1 MPLSPTPS
9 PNSNPTLSPKAN
21 PNLSPNL
28 NPSPNPNQVA
38 AWWLVDGWHEDGD
51 DGDHDDEGGV
61 RKWRQQQQGWD
72 AVGGA
77 VASGLHEAGRALED
91 WWDEA
96 ALKVSEGVASL
107 GSGGGGDG
115 WGTTTAMPLRVVARL
130 RPGRPPLGRRS
141 RRLLCEDGCVRV
153 LGEVRAA
160 LPASFQFDA
169 VLEEHATQREA
180 YEHGAAQ
187 LLPRLL
193 AGGRAAM
200 LYVGQAGAGKT
211 HTCFGSS
218 AVLTNLHA
226 ASADEWGAAPRLAKQ
241 LFEALGEAAGAG
253 GPLELRVS
261 WLELCGTRL
270 RDLLGDSS
278 RELRLRESAARGTH
292 VPELSLHVAES
303 HDRVLAL
310 LQAGAR
316 NRRVAATR
324 ANLLSSR
331 SHTFF
336 CLHLRRRRQHKH
348 DNGPPAAT
356 DACLTLVDLAA
367 PPPPTALPIGIA
379 PTDVGEIEASLGAL
393 SSVLAGLRASQAAG
407 TPSLADPFRTHPLC
421 RLMQPLL
428 LGDCVCAAS
437 VNVSVAEADMPATL
451 AALRLGA
458 LLRGLQTHIKPHSRI
473 LRRATAA
480 AAAAGGWAGEGLA
493 PMRTLALSAPAAA
506 ASRLREDIYI
516 PFDEVHCQAT
526 ADSIAAAAR
535 PRSRSSSPVA
545 GAGGRVRARPGQRS
559 PPKHHSRSQ
568 PAAWH
573 YAPSVTLAEAAPSA
587 SFAPPPLLEY
597 FPHASHA
604 SHAPHASHAS
614 PPRRSPPRV
623 ASRGHSFGSFGSFG
637 SAAEHEDAWVAV
649 GYAGSGGGGG
659 GGCGAGRLSEGEE
672 GYVGEE
678 QRFAELR
685 AQTAALQRKLSQDR
699 VTYSTSPL
707 GGAGAAPPGAYSS
720 GDEGWDKHTGGL
732 NAAVPDSATQW
743 DHEYD
748 YDWRTGEWGA
758 PSRTFY

>member
-1 MPLSPTPS
+1 M
-9 PNSNPTLSPKAN
+9 
-21 PNLSPNL
+21 
-28 NPSPNPNQVA
+28 
-38 AWWLVDGWHEDGD
+38 
-51 DGDHDDEGGV
+51 
-61 RKWRQQQQGWD
+61 
-72 AVGGA
+72 GGA
-77 VASGLHEAGRALED
+77 VASGLHEAGRALEE

-96 ALKVSEGVASL
+96 ALKVSERVASF
-107 GSGGGGDG
+107 GSGGGGG
-115 WGTTTAMPLRVVARL
+115 EWGTTTAVPLRVVARL
-130 RPGRPPLGRRS
+130 RPQRPPLGRRS

-226 ASADEWGAAPRLAKQ
+226 APSDEWGAAPRLAKQ

-261 WLELCGTRL
+261 WLELSGTRL

-278 RELRLRESAARGTH
+278 RDLRLRESAARGAH

-336 CLHLRRRRQHKH
+336 CLHLRRRRHHKH

-367 PPPPTALPIGIA
+367 PPPPTALPAAARQTDA

-407 TPSLADPFRTHPLC
+407 SPSLADPFRAHPLC

-480 AAAAGGWAGEGLA
+480 AAATGGWAGDAPA
-493 PMRTLALSAPAAA
+493 PMRTLALNAPAAV
-506 ASRLREDIYI
+506 ASRPREDIYI
-516 PFDEVHCQAT
+516 PFDEVHCHA
-526 ADSIAAAAR
+526 AAESIAAAAR
-535 PRSRSSSPVA
+535 PHSRSSSPVG
-545 GAGGRVRARPGQRS
+545 GARARARGHGRASSWQRS
-559 PPKHHSRSQ
+559 PTKHCSRSQ

-573 YAPSVTLAEAAPSA
+573 YAPSVTLAEVPPSA
-587 SFAPPPLLEY
+587 AFVSPPLLEY

-604 SHAPHASHAS
+604 SHASRTS

-623 ASRGHSFGSFGSFG
+623 ASRGNSFGVRAEGE
-637 SAAEHEDAWVAV
+637 AAEHEDAWVAV
-649 GYAGSGGGGG
+649 GYMGSGGGSGG
-659 GGCGAGRLSEGEE
+659 SGGAGRLPEAEE
-672 GYVGEE
+672 GYVSEQ

-685 AQTAALQRKLSQDR
+685 AETTALQRKLSQDR
-699 VTYSTSPL
+699 ATSPL
-707 GGAGAAPPGAYSS
+707 GAGAGPGAYSS
-720 GDEGWDKHTGGL
+720 GDEGWDKHTGGGI
-732 NAAVPDSATQW
+732 NAFVPGSAATQW

-748 YDWRTGEWGA
+748 YDWRTGEWGEA
-758 PSRTFY
+758 SRTFY

>member
-1 MPLSPTPS
+1 
-9 PNSNPTLSPKAN
+9 
-21 PNLSPNL
+21 
-28 NPSPNPNQVA
+28 
-38 AWWLVDGWHEDGD
+38 
-51 DGDHDDEGGV
+51 
-61 RKWRQQQQGWD
+61 
-72 AVGGA
+72 VGGA
-77 VASGLHEAGRALED
+77 VASSLHEAGRALEE

-107 GSGGGGDG
+107 GGGGGG
-115 WGTTTAMPLRVVARL
+115 GEWGTTTAVPLRVVARL
-130 RPGRPPLGRRS
+130 RPQRPPLGRRS

-226 ASADEWGAAPRLAKQ
+226 APADEWGAAPRLAKQ

-278 RELRLRESAARGTH
+278 RELRLRESAARGAH

-367 PPPPTALPIGIA
+367 PPPPTALPLSAAFRADA
-379 PTDVGEIEASLGAL
+379 PAEIGEIEASLGAL
-393 SSVLAGLRASQAAG
+393 SSVLAGLRAAQAAG
-407 TPSLADPFRTHPLC
+407 SPSLVEPFRAHPLC

-473 LRRATAA
+473 LRSASAA
-480 AAAAGGWAGEGLA
+480 AAAATGGWAVDGPA
-493 PMRTLALSAPAAA
+493 PMRPLALNAPTAV
-506 ASRLREDIYI
+506 ASRPREDIYI
-516 PFDEVHCQAT
+516 PFDEAHCQAT
-526 ADSIAAAAR
+526 AESIAAAAR
-535 PRSRSSSPVA
+535 PHSRSSSPVA
-545 GAGGRVRARPGQRS
+545 GAGARGRVRATKHRS
-559 PPKHHSRSQ
+559 ERSQ

-573 YAPSVTLAEAAPSA
+573 YAPSVTLAEVPPSA
-587 SFAPPPLLEY
+587 AFVSPPLLEY

-604 SHAPHASHAS
+604 SHTS
-614 PPRRSPPRV
+614 PPRRSPPRA
-623 ASRGHSFGSFGSFG
+623 ASKGHSFGRRAEGE
-637 SAAEHEDAWVAV
+637 AAEHEDAWVAV
-649 GYAGSGGGGG
+649 GYMGSGGGGG
-659 GGCGAGRLSEGEE
+659 GGSGVSGGAGRLPEGEE

-685 AQTAALQRKLSQDR
+685 AETAALQRKLSQAR
-699 VTYSTSPL
+699 EAAAATSPL
-707 GGAGAAPPGAYSS
+707 AAAGPGAYSS
-720 GDEGWDKHTGGL
+720 GDEGWDKHNGCL
-732 NAAVPDSATQW
+732 SDAVPGSATQW
-743 DHEYD
+743 DYEYD